1 MRILFFGDDRIGANA
16 LDRLVRDGHEVCGVV
31 LRREPVNDVVETAAR
46 GLGFEVHRPGKV
58 NDAAFVTAARTCR
71 PDLVVS
77 VNYNQIM
84 RAGLL
89 AMAPKGAINVHNG
102 LLPDFGGG
110 GGLYGAVINEQ
121 TSFGQTAHYMN
132 DQIDSG
138 NILVQRSYPILPSDT
153 MQELVARAAEGI
165 GDTISEAVSLAAA
178 GDAGQPQRRH
188 GSYFPRK
195 PEGDELINWSEPARL
210 LLDKIRARRPG
221 PGNVTYM
228 GDRRLIVW
236 KAAACD
242 VPEYLGPVG
251 QVIGRTPDGI
261 LVKAGDS
268 AILVE
273 EIQFDGEPV
282 SVPHVPVGTCFLA
295 NWRQA
300 FLELRAGVRDLERQ
314 VADLRSAAAARVPSQ
329 GERA

>member
-1 MRILFFGDDRIGANA
+1 MRILFFGDDRIGKNA
-16 LDRLVRDGHEVCGVV
+16 LERLVRDGHEMCGVV
-31 LRREPVNDVVETAAR
+31 LRSAPVNGDVESAAR
-46 GLGFEVHRPGKV
+46 ALGLSVHQPVKV
-58 NDAAFVTAARTCR
+58 NDAAFLATATACR
-71 PDLVVS
+71 PDLIVS
-77 VNYNQIM
+77 VNYNQIL

-89 AMAPKGAINVHNG
+89 SLAPKGAVNVHNG

-121 TSFGQTAHYMN
+121 TTFGQTAHYMN

-138 NILVQRSYPILPSDT
+138 NILVQRTYPILPSDT
-153 MQELVARAAEGI
+153 MQDLVARAAEGI
-165 GDTISEAVSLAAA
+165 GDTISEAVRLAEA
-178 GDAGQPQRRH
+178 GDAGRPQRRH

-195 PEGDELINWSEPARL
+195 PEGDEIIDWSEPARL

-221 PGNVTYM
+221 PGNITYM

-242 VPEYLGPVG
+242 VPDYRGPVG
-251 QVIGRTPDGI
+251 QVIGRTPSGV

-282 SVPHVPVGTCFLA
+282 SVPRMPVGTCFLA

-300 FLELRAGVRDLERQ
+300 FLELRAGMRDLERQ
-314 VADLRSAAAARVPSQ
+314 VADLRSAAAVPRPSQ